1 MCTMLHCS
9 CSLLLFFSLWCEFTA
24 WSTMLAWWIK
34 LGPVRWIHFGSVR
47 WIRFHLWLWWFLC
60 TYGQDKISRHSLSQI
75 RTIDHTDD
83 HTDGSAFD
91 SEPNTE
97 NLNLVFMAI
106 ELEQDMVLAMAN
118 DKLSVWITKNCMMY
132 VSLSWFFYIVNW
144 FSFINGWLVG

>member
-1 MCTMLHCS
+1 M
-9 CSLLLFFSLWCEFTA
+9 
-24 WSTMLAWWIK
+24 
-34 LGPVRWIHFGSVR
+34 
-47 WIRFHLWLWWFLC
+47 C

-118 DKLSVWITKNCMMY
+118 DKLSVWITKNCMMRLMEKHHLIQ
-132 VSLSWFFYIVNW
+132 VMMKSGSTHQKGNLEDNVLNHLSMENDSLEEHQLGTRIMN
-144 FSFINGWLVG
+144 IPH